1 MNTTNWKRNIMKN
14 ENPFKKIGN
23 PPKEVPTD
31 LKKKIMDDVNSA
43 KLIMEVTSLFS
54 SNFAETLESFL
65 KNQNKTN
72 KK

>member
-1 MNTTNWKRNIMKN
+1 MEN
-14 ENPFKKIGN
+14 ENPFKKIGL

-54 SNFAETLESFL
+54 ANFASTLESLF
-65 KNQNKTN
+65 KTTN
-72 KK
+72 RPTKS